1 MLLKKED
8 LFMRKASKV
17 LSAVLAS
24 AMVLSL
30 AACGGGAGDTPTA
43 AVPSEPQLLR
53 ALLQRQP
60 AG

>member
-1 MLLKKED
+1 
-8 LFMRKASKV
+8 MRKASKV

-30 AACGGGAGDTPTA
+30 AACGGGTADTTLRQKPA
-43 AVPSEPQLLR
+43 ILEPQLLR